1 MNLKALLKS
10 NKKIIIKFFLLTG
23 CFIVMTLFIFNNES
37 FYKKTIIRITDIST
51 SKSGVNTSPTGKTE
65 NTFTQNITAKILNG
79 NYKDKSVSFE
89 NSYSESEITSV
100 KYNKGDKLFASIKE
114 SNDKL
119 TATNISQKRD
129 SFLFLLI
136 GMVVLLLFFTSG
148 RLGLLTLISVI
159 INICSFI
166 YCMNFI
172 TEDSVNFPVWICEI
186 ILFTIVTL
194 FLVSGFHIKTLGA
207 IISTLVSILIIAILY
222 YVTIYTNADLPY
234 DMQQYEVASLPLK
247 DIFFLS
253 SLLGLLGA
261 VMDNAI
267 TINTSVSEIVAT
279 NPSVSYSKLVNSIY
293 EIIYDVMGTMINVLF
308 FAYLSSS
315 LPIIILKLSNGY
327 NLVSVFTIDYIFDI
341 VRFLIGSI
349 GIVISLPISG
359 VIAVLL
365 FKKEGFR
372 KCE

>member
-1 MNLKALLKS
+1 MNFKALLKS
-10 NKKIIIKFFLLTG
+10 NKKLIFKFCLLIG
-23 CFIVMTLFIFNNES
+23 CFLIMTLFIFNNES
-37 FYKKTIIRITDIST
+37 FYKRTIIKITDIST
-51 SKSGVNTSPTGKTE
+51 SNAGVNTSPTGKTE
-65 NTFTQNITAKILNG
+65 NTFVQNIKAKILNG
-79 NYKDKSVSFE
+79 KYKGHTVSFD
-89 NSYSESEITSV
+89 NSSEITSV
-100 KYNKGDKLFASIKE
+100 KYNKGDKLFASIKK
-114 SNDKL
+114 SNDNL
-119 TATNISQKRD
+119 TATNISPKRD

-136 GMVVLLLFFTSG
+136 GMVMLLLIFTSG
-148 RLGLLTLISVI
+148 RLGFLTIISVI

-186 ILFTIVTL
+186 ILFTVVTL
-194 FLVSGFHIKTLGA
+194 ILVSGFHLKTLGA
-207 IISTLVSILIIAILY
+207 IISTLVSVLIIAALY
-222 YVTIYTNADLPY
+222 YVTIYANGDLPY

-267 TINTSVSEIVAT
+267 TINTAVSEIVAT
-279 NPSVSYSKLVNSIY
+279 SPSVSYSKLVNSIY

-327 NLVSVFTIDYIFDI
+327 NLISVFTIDYIFDI

-359 VIAVLL
+359 IIAVLL
-365 FKKEGFR
+365 FKKGFR